1 MTRDISSF
9 ISWFIQQVVNIGTK
23 TIEIIDSIVI
33 YEGVTML
40 DFIIAIILL
49 GMFLTIIL
57 TIPQNAMNKAE
68 RNVKEYKNEQ
78 RRKEYKERNKKRK
91 G

>member
-23 TIEIIDSIVI
+23 AIAIIDSIVI
-33 YEGVTML
+33 YGGVTLL

-57 TIPQNAMNKAE
+57 AIPQNAMNKAE
-68 RNVKEYKNEQ
+68 RNVREN
-78 RRKEYKERNKKRK
+78 RKKERNKNDKK
-91 G
+91 

>member
-1 MTRDISSF
+1 MTRDISNF

-23 TIEIIDSIVI
+23 AIAIIDSIVI

-57 TIPQNAMNKAE
+57 AVPQNAMNKAE
-68 RNVKEYKNEQ
+68 SNIKEYKAEQ
-78 RRKEYKERNKKRK
+78 RRKEYKERKKRK
-91 G
+91 

>member
-1 MTRDISSF
+1 MTRDISNF

-23 TIEIIDSIVI
+23 TIAIIDSIVI
-33 YEGVTML
+33 YQGVTLL

-57 TIPQNAMNKAE
+57 AVPQNAMNKVEKIGRE
-68 RNVKEYKNEQ
+68 RKKKEKND
-78 RRKEYKERNKKRK
+78 KK
-91 G
+91 